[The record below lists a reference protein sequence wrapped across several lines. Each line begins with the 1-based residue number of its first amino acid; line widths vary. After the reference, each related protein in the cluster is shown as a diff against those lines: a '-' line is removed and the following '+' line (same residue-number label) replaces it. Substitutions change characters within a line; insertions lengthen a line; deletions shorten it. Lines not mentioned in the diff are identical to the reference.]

1 MDSGRTSLTP
11 ALAGTGNGS
20 WGVATDRASD
30 RTDEATA
37 ALAAA
42 PVPLLPD
49 RRVQVLPEVALFEAG
64 IHPLTEGECAA
75 TVLERLDAGRGGW
88 VVLQDAP
95 LLRRALGDP
104 ALRARLERAVR
115 LPGRLAALACRLQ
128 RTPVPEAATGASLAR
143 CLARGAAQRGRSLF
157 LLGDDVAVLEAAARE
172 LARSAEGLRLAGS
185 VALAPDRRADPAAL
199 ERAAGA
205 LARAAPDVVLLGLAG
220 DGLQL
225 AAALAERLPASWWVD
240 VGDGLT
246 QLAASRGTLRPQRP
260 SPGLASLAFAGG
272 LCARAAWSGVLPK
285 PRRAGVYGVH
295 GPRALVVGDAP
306 ALDGLA
312 RTLAEAFPELA
323 VERASRV
330 AGLDGRCD
338 LCFFDAALPPPTSA
352 PALAGAGA
360 RPAARLFAVAAHLE
374 REERRRLAREGCD
387 GMWVEDR
394 PETRRA
400 ALAQVRA
407 VLDGLALRHRESKRA
422 FGGVRHAAGAIRALL
437 HEWNQR
443 SEARSAGGERR
454 EAP

>member
-1 MDSGRTSLTP
+1 MDSGRTNLTP
-11 ALAGTGNGS
+11 ALAGTWNGS

-30 RTDEATA
+30 RTDEASA

-42 PVPLLPD
+42 PIPVLPD

-75 TVLERLDAGRGGW
+75 TMLERLDAGRGGW
-88 VVLQDAP
+88 IVLQDAP

-157 LLGDDVAVLEAAARE
+157 LLGDDGAVLEAAARE
-172 LARSAEGLRLAGS
+172 LARTAEGLRLAGS
-185 VALAPDRRADPAAL
+185 VALAADRRSDPAAL
-199 ERAAGA
+199 ERAAGE
-205 LARAAPDVVLLGLAG
+205 LARAVPDVVLLGLA
-220 DGLQL
+220 DGGLEV
-225 AAALAERLPASWWVD
+225 AAALAERLPATWWVD
-240 VGDGLT
+240 VGDGLA

-260 SPGLASLAFAGG
+260 SPRLATLAFAGG

-323 VERASRV
+323 LERASRV
-330 AGLDGRCD
+330 AGQGGRYD
-338 LCFFDAALPPPTSA
+338 LCFFDAAWRPSPAS
-352 PALAGAGA
+352 ALALARTGA
-360 RPAARLFAVAAHLE
+360 RPAARLFAVAAHLD
-374 REERRRLAREGCD
+374 REERHRLAREGCD
-387 GMWVEDR
+387 GVWVEDR

-443 SEARSAGGERR
+443 SEARPAERR